1 MVWVVC
7 SKGGD
12 NVCYMSRKIS
22 PSTCLNVPLFP
33 YYAHADKISCLAIA
47 EPPISS
53 PSLINETAT
62 RLEVS
67 APIMPLVKTHIFLYI
82 LKAGILS
89 STTVND
95 IRRNPSSRKAY
106 VISQRMSSVPKPR
119 PRYLA
124 FNAIPTVAS
133 RSGGGLKLRLMCP
146 KNSCLSLSSTT
157 RKKMAPLAVAC
168 IVFCRNCAV
177 RAGERSSTKDN
188 RWTTGSPHRFK
199 NSPSSDG
206 AYCRKMVR
214 LVSHREY
221 EGSGAYMTRG
231 SRKRPGLEVGGSRLF
246 FCRKS

>member
-1 MVWVVC
+1 M
-7 SKGGD
+7 
-12 NVCYMSRKIS
+12 
-22 PSTCLNVPLFP
+22 
-33 YYAHADKISCLAIA
+33 
-47 EPPISS
+47 
-53 PSLINETAT
+53 
-62 RLEVS
+62 
-67 APIMPLVKTHIFLYI
+67 
-82 LKAGILS
+82 S

-106 VISQRMSSVPKPR
+106 VISQCMSSVPKPR

-124 FNAIPTVAS
+124 FSAIPTVAS

-168 IVFCRNCAV
+168 IVFCRKCAV

-199 NSPSSDG
+199 NSPSSVG

-214 LVSHREY
+214 LVSHREC
-221 EGSGAYMTRG
+221 EGVGAYMTRG
-231 SRKRPGLEVGGSRLF
+231 SRKRPGLGVGGSRLF
-246 FCRKS
+246 ICRKSLSTFISSVTGTMRIMKGISPARFFREIGSENGTRAMDCCGVVLRSRVRS